1 MRPLY
6 LSFICMLW
14 AVAAFGQL
22 EASIVEE
29 FRTLSEGSQSAFVM
43 SLPTGD
49 SKLVKKAW
57 AKYSKKK
64 FKKKAKYEKGE
75 DRMFTD
81 DARIKDMSTNTVD
94 LYVRT
99 VIVGED
105 SLEFVLW
112 CNLGVV
118 YLSAKEYPDRANLA
132 RGYMQEFASLIFLDI
147 LKAREKEEKAALKLQ
162 EKAAKKQ
169 EKAIAK
175 LAKKIEKYQE
185 EIAKIEAKIGEVEEE
200 KGKEEE
206 ILLEQEEAIKAQKEQ
221 IKQSQQAIQLQ
232 KKKT

>member
-1 MRPLY
+1 MRSLY
-6 LSFICMLW
+6 LLFIALLW
-14 AVAAFGQL
+14 SAAAFGQL
-22 EASIVEE
+22 EASIVDE

-43 SLPTGD
+43 TLPTGD

-112 CNLGVV
+112 CNLGAV

-162 EKAAKKQ
+162 EKEAKKQ

-232 KKKT
+232 KRKT

>member
-1 MRPLY
+1 MRSLY
-6 LSFICMLW
+6 LLFICMLW
-14 AVAAFGQL
+14 AAATFGQL
-22 EASIVEE
+22 EAEIAEE

-112 CNLGVV
+112 CNLGAV
-118 YLSAKEYPDRANLA
+118 YLSGKEYPDRANLA

-147 LKAREKEEKAALKLQ
+147 LKAREKEEKAVLKLQ
-162 EKAAKKQ
+162 EKEAKKQ

-206 ILLEQEEAIKAQKEQ
+206 VLLEQKSNIEGQEEEIKLLQK
-221 IKQSQQAIQLQ
+221 AIQLQ
-232 KKKT
+232 KKK